1 MDLDLTPASIEL
13 LSELQAYILKWE
25 YCSVPSNHMVCQEY
39 FIYCNVVC
47 VCVCVCVCF
56 VSFTMKCCQESGLLF
71 ISMLKVIQIFA
82 VLYFHMF
89 DKMTKRRIKKKKQR
103 WPCSCWGKKKEE

>member
-47 VCVCVCVCF
+47 VCVCVCVC
-56 VSFTMKCCQESGLLF
+56 VLSLL
-71 ISMLKVIQIFA
+71 Q
-82 VLYFHMF
+82 
-89 DKMTKRRIKKKKQR
+89 
-103 WPCSCWGKKKEE
+103 

>member
-25 YCSVPSNHMVCQEY
+25 YCSVPSNRMVCQVY
-39 FIYCNVVC
+39 FIYCSVM
-47 VCVCVCVCF
+47 CVCVCF

-71 ISMLKVIQIFA
+71 FSMLKVIQIFV

-89 DKMTKRRIKKKKQR
+89 DKMTKRRIKKKKKKMAMFML
-103 WPCSCWGKKKEE
+103 GKKKGRMNI